1 MVQQVL
7 KVGTDGTDA
16 VTTFLT
22 NENHNFAADSNG
34 TIASFAGGKTDVKVF
49 EGVTDKSNVYQ
60 YSATASTG
68 LTFSHLQSDGGS
80 AGSSTTAGHNHFK
93 VTNLTADSGSLTINA
108 ISSSTRL
115 IKTMSL
121 TRTKQGT
128 DGTTCK
134 ITNR

>member
-1 MVQQVL
+1 MRRF
-7 KVGTDGTDA
+7 KWNNRI
-16 VTTFLT
+16 F
-22 NENHNFAADSNG
+22 
-34 TIASFAGGKTDVKVF
+34 GGKTDVKVF

-80 AGSSTTAGHNHFK
+80 IMRSSTTAGHNHFK
-93 VTNLTADSGSLTINA
+93 VTNLTADSPININT

-128 DGTTCK
+128 DGTNVKLLIGSLDSQVMFDDSSDT
-134 ITNR
+134 TS